1 MSNWLD
7 FNDAPL
13 PDDQPAGH
21 DAETL
26 RHKVLARLPE
36 YLQMLLPNGRVA
48 GHEFVIGNVDG
59 DKGKSL
65 KVTLDGESAGLWKDF
80 ANDKSG
86 DIFTLTEQVKG
97 FNFQETLEFM
107 ARWLGE
113 IPASLNK
120 TPRSS
125 VVIDEL
131 GPETGRWN
139 YENCDGQLI
148 ATVTRYDPPN
158 GKEFRPWDVQARKHK
173 APNPRPIYNQPGI
186 AKSQDVLLVEGE
198 KCAEALIKEG
208 FCATTAMNGANAP
221 VEKTDWS
228 PLKNKR
234 VVIWPDNDMAGMHYA
249 FAAANA
255 IADSGAQS
263 VQVVRPPDNKPQKW
277 DAADAIN
284 EGFNIHAWLATTENK
299 KIKESI
305 PTYTFGEMLDDDSP
319 MPEDLLSPRILG
331 PSGLLLLGG
340 APKVGKSDFLLNLL
354 THMAAGLP
362 FLDMRPPRPLKI
374 FYLQAEVQYHY
385 LRERVKQLPLED
397 HQLRSVR
404 KNLVLTG
411 RLKQILDEKGLALV
425 VQAILAA
432 FPEGPDV
439 IVVDPIRNVFDS
451 GPLNTGENDN
461 PGMMFF
467 LQQRIEQMRDRVN
480 PDAGLI
486 LVHHTKKISKQTVEE
501 EPFQAFSGAHALRGY
516 YTAGM
521 LLFRPDEE
529 QPERMLYHELRNGS
543 AIKPKRLVKTDNAWQ
558 ELAFNSTRV
567 AGEEIG
573 KKHDA
578 ERQRK
583 KEVILQVL
591 YDEAQNGMVYTSTQF
606 AEVFEN
612 KNGLGAKS
620 TIINRLKVLASK
632 GYIKYF
638 RNYEEYN
645 LPSPGRSKFGYM
657 CVEGMQ
663 YGTNGVVHCD
673 ILPTDYKC
681 KTTGAVLPVENPE
694 IWVNHDG

>member
-7 FNDAPL
+7 FNDAPV
-13 PDDQPAGH
+13 PDDRAPVH
-21 DAETL
+21 DLENI
-26 RHKVLARLPE
+26 RQKVLARLPE
-36 YLQMLLPNGRVA
+36 YLQMLLPHGRTA
-48 GHEFVIGNVDG
+48 GHEFVVGNVKG

-65 KVTLDGESAGLWKDF
+65 KVTLDGEKAGMWKDF
-80 ANDKSG
+80 AADTSG
-86 DIFTLTEQVKG
+86 DIFSLTGQVQG
-97 FNFQETLEFM
+97 FNFQETLDFI

-113 IPASLNK
+113 IPALAVK
-120 TPRSS
+120 APRSS
-125 VVIDEL
+125 VVLDEL
-131 GPETGRWN
+131 GAETGRWN
-139 YENCDGQLI
+139 YEDSTGQLI
-148 ATVTRYDPPN
+148 ATVTRYDPPT
-158 GKEFRPWDVQARKHK
+158 GKEFRPWDVKARKHR
-173 APNPRPIYNQPGI
+173 APNPRPLYNQVGI
-186 AKSQDVLLVEGE
+186 SKSQDVLLVEGE

-221 VEKTDWS
+221 VDKTDWS

-234 VVIWPDNDMAGMHYA
+234 VVVWPDNDMAGMHYA
-249 FAAANA
+249 FAAANVITDA
-255 IADSGAQS
+255 GAQS

-277 DAADAIN
+277 DAADAVQ
-284 EGFNIHAWLATTENK
+284 EGFNIHSWLATTESK
-299 KIKESI
+299 MIKESI

-319 MPEDLLSPRILG
+319 MPEDLLEPRILG
-331 PSGLLLLGG
+331 PGGLLLVGG
-340 APKVGKSDFLLNLL
+340 APKVGKSDFILNLL

-385 LRERVKQLPLED
+385 LRERVKQLPLEG
-397 HQLRSVR
+397 HQLKNVR
-404 KNLVLTG
+404 KNMVLTG
-411 RLKQILDEKGLALV
+411 RLKQILDDKGLALV
-425 VQAILAA
+425 VQAIQAA

-467 LQQRIEQMRDRVN
+467 LQQRVEQMRDRVN
-480 PDAGLI
+480 PDAGMI
-486 LVHHTKKISKQTVEE
+486 LVHHTKKISKMAVEE

-529 QPERMLYHELRNGS
+529 QPERALYYELRNGS
-543 AIKPKRLVKTDNAWQ
+543 AIKPKRLVKCDNAWR
-558 ELAFNSTRV
+558 ELAFSSTRL
-567 AGEEIG
+567 AGEEMG
-573 KKHDA
+573 RKHDA

-591 YDEAQNGMVYTSTQF
+591 YDEAQEGMVYTPTQF

-620 TIINRLKVLASK
+620 TIVSRLKVLSSK

-638 RNYEEYN
+638 RNYEDYN

-657 CVEGMQ
+657 CIEGMV
-663 YGTNGVVHCD
+663 YGTNGVMHCD

-681 KTTGAVLPVENPE
+681 RTTGALLPVEDPE
-694 IWVNHDG
+694 AWVIHDE